1 MRKLVALLLPPVIFA
16 QACASSAPRGPVT
29 SLDALS
35 LAAINREVE
44 DQPVAIRL
52 ASGEVVKEAEGLTM
66 TAETTSW
73 RGGHDRGRA
82 VPTTEVCQVVRQVRH
97 RAGKGYAWGLLA
109 CAPIAIAA
117 GRDSRNDGDLL
128 AGLGALLVTE
138 AFCPFIGMFIG
149 AGLKQPPDRVV
160 YTAPGGCGTAK

>member
-44 DQPVAIRL
+44 DQPVTIRL
-52 ASGEVVKEAEGLTM
+52 ASGEVVKEAEGFTM
-66 TAETTSW
+66 TVETTSW
-73 RGGHDRGRA
+73 RDGHDRGRA
-82 VPTTEVCQVVRQVRH
+82 VPTAEVCQVVRQVRH
-97 RAGKGYAWGLLA
+97 RAGLGYAWGLLA

-117 GRDSRNDGDLL
+117 GRGEHGDPL
-128 AGLGALLVTE
+128 AGLGTLLFTE
-138 AFCPFIGMFIG
+138 ALCPFLGMFI
-149 AGLKQPPDRVV
+149 ATGLKQPPDRVV

>member
-29 SLDALS
+29 SLDALT

-52 ASGEVVKEAEGLTM
+52 ASGELVKEAEGLTM
-66 TAETTSW
+66 TTETTSW
-73 RGGHDRGRA
+73 RDGHDRGRA

-109 CAPIAIAA
+109 CAPVAIAA
-117 GRDSRNDGDLL
+117 ARADDDPFRSIGT
-128 AGLGALLVTE
+128 LVFTE
-138 AFCPFIGMFIG
+138 ALCPFIGMFIA